1 MVIFYINDCGKLVLL
16 FTFPIAFFSVS
27 HVFFMLF
34 LFCSSIFLKY
44 ANFISFFNL
53 LYMFKYILYL
63 SLFCSVGF
71 LCFFTNNFDLLRID
85 TSSPSV
91 IHGSC
96 FMYFLF
102 ALNLTFGNA
111 LLNSVLYMVIKAL
124 YASSGQFIC
133 DIDEKSFLLRA
144 SLK

>member
-1 MVIFYINDCGKLVLL
+1 MLTSF
-16 FTFPIAFFSVS
+16 
-27 HVFFMLF
+27 LF
-34 LFCSSIFLKY
+34 LICYICSSISCIFL
-44 ANFISFFNL
+44 
-53 LYMFKYILYL
+53 
-63 SLFCSVGF
+63 CSVLLVF
-71 LCFFTNNFDLLRID
+71 YVFFTNNFDLLRID

-96 FMYFLF
+96 FMHFLF

-124 YASSGQFIC
+124 YASSGQFIF

-144 SLK
+144 SLKLHRLALE